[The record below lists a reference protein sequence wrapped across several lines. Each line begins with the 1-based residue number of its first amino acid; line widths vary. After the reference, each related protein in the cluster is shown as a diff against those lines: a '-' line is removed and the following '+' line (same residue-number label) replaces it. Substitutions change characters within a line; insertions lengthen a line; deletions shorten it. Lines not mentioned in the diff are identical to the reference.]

1 MENYQK
7 LEKIGEG
14 SSMLSDIAQQ
24 SANVPCTNADQLT
37 DFLRV
42 QVPMVSSTRLGT

>member
-14 SSMLSDIAQQ
+14 TWHALASSPSRCLYR
-24 SANVPCTNADQLT
+24 
-37 DFLRV
+37 FLDEAAKAFH
-42 QVPMVSSTRLGT
+42 G

>member
-14 SSMLSDIAQQ
+14 KKCFVYRPLSEVSCSSDLAL
-24 SANVPCTNADQLT
+24 V
-37 DFLRV
+37 F
-42 QVPMVSSTRLGT
+42 

>member
-14 SSMLSDIAQQ
+14 Q
-24 SANVPCTNADQLT
+24 SIRRKNTASCNGVPCIVAIAGA
-37 DFLRV
+37 DFLR
-42 QVPMVSSTRLGT
+42 S

>member
-14 SSMLSDIAQQ
+14 EQHQADSGTQVFEILHVS
-24 SANVPCTNADQLT
+24 CTMELC
-37 DFLRV
+37 
-42 QVPMVSSTRLGT
+42 

>member
-14 SSMLSDIAQQ
+14 TFMTFHSIIKAFS
-24 SANVPCTNADQLT
+24 V
-37 DFLRV
+37 LR
-42 QVPMVSSTRLGT
+42 S

>member
-14 SSMLSDIAQQ
+14 KQAADNSILGQSIQNGMTQHLSAVTCHQPI
-24 SANVPCTNADQLT
+24 LT
-37 DFLRV
+37 
-42 QVPMVSSTRLGT
+42 

>member
-14 SSMLSDIAQQ
+14 KRLALASSPWHCL
-24 SANVPCTNADQLT
+24 LK
-37 DFLRV
+37 FLERA
-42 QVPMVSSTRLGT
+42 PKTFHG

>member
-14 SSMLSDIAQQ
+14 KWFALASS
-24 SANVPCTNADQLT
+24 PRHC
-37 DFLRV
+37 LR
-42 QVPMVSSTRLGT
+42 RLLDEAAKAFHG

>member
-14 SSMLSDIAQQ
+14 TQTPSLS
-24 SANVPCTNADQLT
+24 VL
-37 DFLRV
+37 
-42 QVPMVSSTRLGT
+42 LGLVGYTGTTLPT

>member
-14 SSMLSDIAQQ
+14 TITLACKL
-24 SANVPCTNADQLT
+24 NVSRIV
-37 DFLRV
+37 FLI
-42 QVPMVSSTRLGT
+42 LY